1 MAAHKLNSS
10 STRRRRLVA
19 AALAALAL
27 ALVLTVASTCSVG
40 LLPPRLSLNGG
51 QGAAAARAFVRT
63 QPAAPLIGPN
73 EFEVGA
79 KRAILVGN
87 LIASAPVLDRI
98 AKRLGVDP
106 ESIDATAEANES
118 VPVAFNEPDAERRA
132 HEILAARDPLK
143 IDVQAQRGIP
153 VLSVYAQ
160 APTVGGAEAL
170 AEAAIPAA
178 DDYLRAIAAAH
189 GDRGPPPLTLE
200 PLGPARGS
208 PLEPTAPYE
217 IAVVTFFT
225 VFGIAFG
232 ALYLLG
238 EVRRGWLRGARDSL
252 GRQGRRRL
260 DAVRHGS
267 DDWPH
272 TTRVLPWMIAGFIVM
287 LWLMPINA
295 ITIQASL
302 PVDLKL
308 DRLVLPVI
316 VLTWL
321 LSLASGG
328 LVAPRWRFTPIHA
341 AIAVFVAAAFLSV
354 AVNAAA
360 LNHALELELSIK
372 KLTLLAAYAMLFLV
386 VASSVRPGEV
396 RPFLTLTLVLAVI
409 CGLGILW
416 EYRVGTNLF
425 YTWSKRLLPSFF
437 EVAEV
442 NTMAVDEVGRRSVI
456 GSADLSL
463 EAVAMLSLA
472 LPIALV
478 RLMQQRRPGKRVLY
492 GLAVCILLGAMVATY
507 RKSALLAPLT
517 VCLVLAYFRRREL
530 LRLAPL
536 GLVILL
542 AIPALA
548 PNALGSV
555 IDQFQPNRLGVAT
568 VSDRVSDYDAIR
580 PDLLTHFLFG
590 RGFGSYEHTIYR
602 VLDNDLLMRIVETGV
617 VGLLAYVLMLAMIIA
632 VAVPLIRSRDPER
645 SSPALMVAAAA
656 AAFLVL
662 SALFDVMSF
671 PHSPYILMTLAG
683 LLAVVSGSA
692 GRQRSP
698 LAARRSDDPELP
710 PAPPPPAVEEAP
722 DSVPVSV

>member
-1 MAAHKLNSS
+1 MAPHESNAR
-10 STRRRRLVA
+10 STRRRRLAAAALVA
-19 AALAALAL
+19 AALAV
-27 ALVLTVASTCSVG
+27 LVTLASTCSLSVF
-40 LLPPRLSLNGG
+40 PPGATLNGG
-51 QGAAAARAFVRT
+51 QGAATARAFLRT
-63 QPAAPLIGPN
+63 NPAAPLIGPN
-73 EFEVGA
+73 EFEAGA
-79 KRAILVGN
+79 KRTILVGN
-87 LIASAPVLDRI
+87 LIASSPVLERI
-98 AKRLGVDP
+98 GGRLGVDP
-106 ESIDATAEANES
+106 ESIAATAEANES

-132 HEILAARDPLK
+132 HEILVARDPLR

-160 APTVGGAEAL
+160 APTVGGAEEL
-170 AEAAIPAA
+170 AEAAIVAA
-178 DDYLRAIAAAH
+178 NGYLRSVAAAH
-189 GDRGPPPLTLE
+189 GVRGSAPLSLE
-200 PLGPARGS
+200 PLGPARGG
-208 PLEPTAPYE
+208 PLDPTAPYE
-217 IAVVTFFT
+217 IAMLTFLT
-225 VFGIAFG
+225 TFGIAFG
-232 ALYLLG
+232 ALFLLG
-238 EVRRGWLRGARDSL
+238 EVRRGWLRGAREAV
-252 GRQGRRRL
+252 GRQSRRGL
-260 DAVRHGS
+260 AAVRHGS

-295 ITIQASL
+295 ITVQASL

-328 LVAPRWRFTPIHA
+328 PAAPRWRFTTIHA
-341 AIAVFVAAAFLSV
+341 AIAIFVAAAFLSV
-354 AVNAAA
+354 VVNAAA
-360 LNHALELELSIK
+360 LNQALELELAIK
-372 KLTLLAAYAMLFLV
+372 KLTLLAAYASLFLV
-386 VASSVRPGEV
+386 VASAVRPGEV

-416 EYRVGTNLF
+416 EYRLGTNLF
-425 YTWSKRLLPSFF
+425 YTWSAKLLPSFF

-478 RLMQQRRPGKRVLY
+478 RLMQLRRLGARLLY

-555 IDQFQPNRLGVAT
+555 IDQFEPNRLGVAT

-617 VGLLAYVLMLAMIIA
+617 VGLIAYLLMLGMMIG
-632 VAVPLIRSRDPER
+632 VAVPLIRARDPDR
-645 SSPALMVAAAA
+645 SAPALMVAAAA

-662 SALFDVMSF
+662 SVLFDVMSF
-671 PHSPYILMTLAG
+671 PHSPYILMILAG
-683 LLAVVSGSA
+683 LLAVISGA
-692 GRQRSP
+692 GRRESSPAAVTRS
-698 LAARRSDDPELP
+698 RDPALP
-710 PAPPPPAVEEAP
+710 PAPPPRAVEKAP